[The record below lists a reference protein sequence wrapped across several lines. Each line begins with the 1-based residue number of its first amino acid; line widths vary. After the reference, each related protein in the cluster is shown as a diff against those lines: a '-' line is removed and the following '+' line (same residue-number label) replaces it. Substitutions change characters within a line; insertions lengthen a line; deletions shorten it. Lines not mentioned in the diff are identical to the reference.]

1 MGKNLS
7 IGDLKMQ
14 KMLKAYQA
22 DGPRQILLKGGLIS
36 FQEANVGCFV
46 LYIST
51 GGAGLVLDRDVPI
64 PFSFELE
71 IDGERVRRRCL
82 VVWRN
87 DCHLGVSFD
96 LDRRP
101 ETELN
106 RS

>member
-1 MGKNLS
+1 MGMSLS

-22 DGPRQILLKGGLIS
+22 DGPRKILLKGAQIS
-36 FQEANVGCFV
+36 FQDTSVGCFV
-46 LYIST
+46 LNIST
-51 GGAGLVLDRDVPI
+51 GGAGLVLDSDVPI

-71 IDGERVRRRCL
+71 IDGARTRRRCL

-96 LDRRP
+96 LDRRS

>member
-1 MGKNLS
+1 MEINLS

-14 KMLKAYQA
+14 KMMKAYQA
-22 DGPRQILLKGGLIS
+22 DGPRQILLKAGLIS
-36 FQEANVGCFV
+36 FQDASIGCFV
-46 LYIST
+46 LNIST
-51 GGAGLVLDRDVPI
+51 GGAGLVLDRDLPI
-64 PFSFELE
+64 PFSFDLE
-71 IDGERVRRRCL
+71 IDGESARRRCL

-101 ETELN
+101 EPTTN